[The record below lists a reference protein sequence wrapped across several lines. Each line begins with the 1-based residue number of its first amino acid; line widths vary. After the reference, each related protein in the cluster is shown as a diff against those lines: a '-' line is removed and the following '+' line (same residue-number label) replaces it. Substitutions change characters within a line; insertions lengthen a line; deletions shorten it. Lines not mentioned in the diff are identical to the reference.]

1 MNWEAVGAMGE
12 IVGALAVFA
21 TLVYLAIQIRQNTRA
36 VRAAALDSSIQAAS
50 LIRSDMFKSEELSQL
65 FLLGNE
71 NPEDFNEV
79 QRYRYRNLV
88 SNMMWALWNFY
99 SQSRYADLS
108 QDSWESQKYV
118 AARILNTPGGAWY
131 WKNYSRE
138 FEDDFVEAVNQIV
151 EDENCEIDT
160 HNK

>member
-1 MNWEAVGAMGE
+1 GE
-12 IVGALAVFA
+12 IIGALAVFA

-50 LIRSDMFKSEELSQL
+50 LIRSDMFNSEELTEL

-71 NPEDFNEV
+71 NPENLDEV

-88 SNMMWALWNFY
+88 ANMMWALWNFY

-108 QDSWESQKYV
+108 QDRWESQKYV
-118 AARILNTPGGAWY
+118 VARILNSPGGAWY
-131 WKNYSRE
+131 WKEFSRE
-138 FEDDFVEAVNQIV
+138 FEDDFVKVVNQIV
-151 EDENCEIDT
+151 EDENS
-160 HNK
+160 